1 MRPGGRRLIVRAAL
15 VATLAFAIASGPACR
30 RRDDHAPPAP
40 GAPAA
45 DPAAKALAQAARQEA
60 ACDVLVAAV
69 ADGTWVGTSGGAH
82 RFVAR
87 CGRDPDVRAAS
98 RELQSFFLA
107 AQPDC
112 PPTVDVGGG
121 PGVEFYDLLAAMDA
135 ARMAGFGNIGMSGA
149 SDLVAMFPAAPG
161 AGDRAPPDCAAAALT
176 VDARPS
182 GEPIALEPPVFSGR
196 ALSGNDRTVVVSI
209 DAETISVNGKAAAAV
224 AASSLGLIPDLAR
237 ALPPPADDLIV
248 VVTGDRHV
256 DAAIVLRVVRTLSAS
271 GHKDVRFAL
280 APR

>member
-1 MRPGGRRLIVRAAL
+1 M
-15 VATLAFAIASGPACR
+15 
-30 RRDDHAPPAP
+30 
-40 GAPAA
+40 
-45 DPAAKALAQAARQEA
+45 
-60 ACDVLVAAV
+60 LVAAV

-98 RELQSFFLA
+98 RELQSFLLA

-121 PGVEFYDLLAAMDA
+121 SGADFYDLLSAMDA
-135 ARMAGFGNIGMSGA
+135 ARVAGFRHIGMSGA

-161 AGDRAPPDCAAAALT
+161 AGDRAPPDCAPPVAPS
-176 VDARPS
+176 DAPA
-182 GEPIALEPPVFSGR
+182 GYPIALELPPPDLHVSLDNGSQER
-196 ALSGNDRTVVVSI
+196 RVAIVSI
-209 DAETISVNGKAAAAV
+209 DAETISVNGKAAAPV

-237 ALPPPADDLIV
+237 AIPPPAGDLII

-280 APR
+280 AQR